1 MSETGQLVLAVRE
14 LLGGDVKKVVTRAQR
29 LRENFLEI
37 SRGGGSP
44 RG

>member
-14 LLGGDVKKVVTRAQR
+14 LLGGDVKKVVTGAQR
-29 LRENFLEI
+29 LCEHFLEI